1 VQYNVHYALRLGTTI
16 FGAYRMLVQPLSA
29 MIRTVSHRAQ
39 VESMIRLILYSRY
52 LSSNLLV
59 SAEFAVEARLSRSK
73 ELDENNA
80 GNDNN
85 ATQQKLHNQ
94 AQAILRRTTN
104 QRHRLL
110 DLRRKLLVHS
120 RLLGSLRAHN
130 FPFVVQRHSRPSFAF
145 QA

>member
-1 VQYNVHYALRLGTTI
+1 MV
-16 FGAYRMLVQPLSA
+16 FGQDLDLIDLQSFSDITDVCTNGAQF
-29 MIRTVSHRAQ
+29 Q
-39 VESMIRLILYSRY
+39 VESMIRLILYSRN
-52 LSSNLLV
+52 LSSNFLV

-80 GNDNN
+80 GNDND
-85 ATQQKLHNQ
+85 ATQQKLNNK
-94 AQAILRRTTN
+94 AQAVLRRTTN

-110 DLRRKLLVHS
+110 DLRRKLLAHS

-130 FPFVVQRHSRPSFAF
+130 LPLVVQRHSRPSFAF